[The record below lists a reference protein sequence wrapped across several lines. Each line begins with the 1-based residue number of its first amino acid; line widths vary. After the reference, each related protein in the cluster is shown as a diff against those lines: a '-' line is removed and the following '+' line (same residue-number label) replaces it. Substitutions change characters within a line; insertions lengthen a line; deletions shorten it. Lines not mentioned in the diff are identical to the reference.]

1 MGKKNK
7 KSYVFEDEFKELGK
21 MAPGIKALLNMTRD
35 IADGYRKYRKKGGLA
50 IPGLEKHLA
59 VKKCECVPDPEPATA
74 PEEITAEPVK
84 AKACAP
90 PATAK
95 KKNRKPAAN
104 QSNVAA
110 AKTVS
115 EAATTDE
122 L

>member
-1 MGKKNK
+1 MGKKSK

-21 MAPGIKALLNMTRD
+21 MAPGIKALLSMTRD
-35 IADGYRKYRKKGGLA
+35 IAEGYRKYRKKGGVA

-59 VKKCECVPDPEPATA
+59 VKKCECVPDSEPAPA
-74 PEEITAEPVK
+74 PEEIPAEPVK

-90 PATAK
+90 TPTTK
-95 KKNRKPAAN
+95 KRNRRPV
-104 QSNVAA
+104 SNLPNAA

-115 EAATTDE
+115 GAATPAE